1 MLHVQNEKSNI
12 QSIKIHKYNIND
24 GFRYMLQSCYI
35 ALPSKPKKS
44 KEIKD
49 EVEDT
54 VNDEETTRLDKLKVG
69 RKNYS

>member
-1 MLHVQNEKSNI
+1 MSKMASSKSNK
-12 QSIKIHKYNIND
+12 SN
-24 GFRYMLQSCYI
+24 
-35 ALPSKPKKS
+35 KS